1 MASAVANRYASA
13 MAEVA
18 SKPGAEADFDR
29 TLEQLRAFAAAYGES
44 ADLRNVLASPSVTV
58 QSKQDLVVSLG
69 LRIGLS
75 RPVRNLLFV
84 MMDHRRLNILGEVIE
99 ALEKARD
106 EAMGVERLEVV
117 SALPMP
123 ADQQA
128 ALLDRFRASTGKQ
141 VEASFS
147 VDPNLLG
154 GAVVR
159 RGGALVDGSLASQLQ
174 ALSRSMA
181 G

>member
-18 SKPGAEADFDR
+18 SKPGTEADFPR
-29 TLEQLRAFAAAYGES
+29 TLEQLRAFSQAYAES
-44 ADLRNVLASPSVTV
+44 ADLRNVLASPSVSV
-58 QSKQDLVVSLG
+58 QEKQNLVVSIG
-69 LRIGLS
+69 ERIGLA

-84 MMDHRRLNILGEVIE
+84 MMDHRRLNILDEVIA
-99 ALEKARD
+99 ALEKAAD
-106 EAMGVERLEVV
+106 EATHVERLEVV

-128 ALLDRFRASTGKQ
+128 ALVEKFRASTGRDVKA
-141 VEASFS
+141 VFS
-147 VDPNLLG
+147 VDPKLLG
-154 GAVVR
+154 GAVIR
-159 RGGALVDGSLASQLQ
+159 RGGMLVDGSLASQLQ